1 MPVTYAREQTL
12 SVSDFRA
19 VLSNVSTGLKRPL
32 DDSQR
37 LQAMLDNANFI
48 VTARSQAGEIVGL
61 ARCMTDFAWTCYCA
75 ELAVHD
81 AYQGQGVGTG
91 LIHKCRELLGP
102 QVSFNLFS
110 VPSAASFYDHVGPS
124 LGMARVAH
132 AFYINRE
139 KGA

>member
-1 MPVTYAREQTL
+1 MSVTYAREQTL

-19 VLSNVSTGLKRPL
+19 VLANVSTGLKRPL
-32 DDSQR
+32 DDTAR

-48 VTARSQAGEIVGL
+48 VTARTEAGEIVGL

-81 AYQGQGVGTG
+81 AHQGKGIGTG
-91 LIHKCRELLGP
+91 LIRKCRELLGP
-102 QVSFNLFS
+102 QVSFNLTS
-110 VPSAASFYDHVGPS
+110 VPSAASFYEHVGPH
-124 LGMARVAH
+124 LGMARVAN
-132 AFYINRE
+132 AFWINRE